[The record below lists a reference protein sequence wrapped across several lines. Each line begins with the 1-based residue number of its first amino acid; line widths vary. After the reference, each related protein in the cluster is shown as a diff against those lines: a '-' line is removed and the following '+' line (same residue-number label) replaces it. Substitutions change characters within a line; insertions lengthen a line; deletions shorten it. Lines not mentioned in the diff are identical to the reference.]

1 MDRAG
6 LSYIVVIP
14 ARYESQRLPGKA
26 LLDIHGKP
34 LVQHVWDRAVSSG
47 ASAVVIATDHE
58 RIRQAAEGFGA
69 EVVMTSSDH
78 RSGSDRIA
86 ECARKLAWP
95 DEQLIVN
102 LQGDEPL
109 MPAECIGQVAG
120 LLAGDPLADA
130 ASLYW
135 PIELEEE
142 VVDPNVVKVVVD
154 QSGAALMF
162 SRSVLPFPRDF
173 ASFSEA
179 MVAGLSWQRHLGL
192 YAYRAASL
200 KRFSR
205 MKPTP
210 LERAERLEQLRYLET
225 GGKIVMARA
234 CSHIPAGV
242 DTADDLERVRKFK
255 SS

>member
-1 MDRAG
+1 MDKAG

-47 ASAVVIATDHE
+47 ASAVVIATDDE

-120 LLAGDPLADA
+120 LLAGDPQFLVFARHFCTCLRFCLFPLLRCAECLAPFLCCPRVCPFSPVGEKVA
-130 ASLYW
+130 EGRMRGARREMTVAS
-135 PIELEEE
+135 
-142 VVDPNVVKVVVD
+142 
-154 QSGAALMF
+154 
-162 SRSVLPFPRDF
+162 
-173 ASFSEA
+173 
-179 MVAGLSWQRHLGL
+179 
-192 YAYRAASL
+192 
-200 KRFSR
+200 
-205 MKPTP
+205 
-210 LERAERLEQLRYLET
+210 
-225 GGKIVMARA
+225 
-234 CSHIPAGV
+234 PA
-242 DTADDLERVRKFK
+242 
-255 SS
+255 